1 MVSKENFQRPI
12 DLTLIKWGID
22 RDVWN
27 TYKHVPELRY
37 YLCHIDPDSNLKL
50 KITKI
55 YILA

>member
-22 RDVWN
+22 GDIWN
-27 TYKHVPELRY
+27 IYKTVPELRY

-50 KITKI
+50 KFTKNI
-55 YILA
+55 S